1 MKMESYEVH
10 GASAL
15 VLADGCSPLWEVSF
29 TGWSSPL
36 SLQGLDKAL

>member
-15 VLADGCSPLWEVSF
+15 VLADGFSPLWEVSF
-29 TGWSSPL
+29 TGWRSL